1 MREQSDIKITPH
13 HPIISAARI
22 LSWAIKTCRTSFSH
36 SFLSLFI
43 GLNLCHKNVY
53 RKTLG
58 LAFYISTAIKK
69 RRKMEKI
76 VQQKIYKKRKK
87 ETTKRA
93 MSQLLLL
100 QWGCGK
106 SIFLGTQFWP
116 PPPARS
122 SPLCPNEANKWIY
135 ITTTTTTTTT
145 QNGAEG
151 GGGTN
156 SFFFFFCSS
165 VLLLSKYLWDRRK
178 KPIQLSFVCVLVILF
193 IYFSIL
199 VDWLVG
205 AQVRAPRVSGIPPV
219 PPCLLLLF
227 QGVALFFSHS
237 LSSTSTCCKWKNRKK
252 KKKNLLGLLEHGTRK
267 KKKKCISHPPEIPP
281 LF

>member
-135 ITTTTTTTTT
+135 ITTTTTT
-145 QNGAEG
+145 QNGAG
-151 GGGTN
+151 GELTLSSSSSRLCYYYQNICEIEERSQFN
-156 SFFFFFCSS
+156 SLLFVCWLFFLYIFPSWWTGWLVPRWERPESAGYRPFLLVCCCCFKEWPSS
-165 VLLLSKYLWDRRK
+165 FLILSLRHQLVVNEKIEKRRRK
-178 KPIQLSFVCVLVILF
+178 IS
-193 IYFSIL
+193 
-199 VDWLVG
+199 W
-205 AQVRAPRVSGIPPV
+205 VS
-219 PPCLLLLF
+219 
-227 QGVALFFSHS
+227 
-237 LSSTSTCCKWKNRKK
+237 
-252 KKKNLLGLLEHGTRK
+252 
-267 KKKKCISHPPEIPP
+267 
-281 LF
+281 